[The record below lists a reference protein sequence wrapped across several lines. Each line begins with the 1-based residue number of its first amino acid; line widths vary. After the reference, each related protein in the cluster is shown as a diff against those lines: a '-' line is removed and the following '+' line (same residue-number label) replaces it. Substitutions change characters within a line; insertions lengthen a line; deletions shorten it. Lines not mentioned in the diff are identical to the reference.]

1 VATVSRR
8 TLTGLLASTT
18 RIAFGPFYVAPL
30 EAGGWGVF
38 DTRARRGDGCLADD
52 MPLLK
57 ALEYAQDRYLGARPH
72 KSEGEGE
79 KR

>member
-1 VATVSRR
+1 MARS
-8 TLTGLLASTT
+8 TLHALLASAT

-38 DTRARRGDGCLADD
+38 DTRARRGSGCLADD

-57 ALEYAQDRYLGARPH
+57 ALQYAQSRYLGTPHRPEES
-72 KSEGEGE
+72 KP
-79 KR
+79 